1 MKSNFIC
8 DHKKLLML
16 FAIILLLA
24 TCTSFYLYPVSNLAR
39 AQESSSIQ
47 LRKFEFIDK
56 NIEGMNLEYGAHVF
70 RNRTKLLQDFA
81 GNTYTL
87 IECHPSG
94 YMIMCDASATM
105 VEYSASS
112 PSPYSKFNSNLY
124 YAGPTY
130 YYVLSN
136 GKYMH
141 TVTGETLPMEIN
153 RSSSSNLISICDTM
167 HSDLVSNSD
176 ADALNYINNGIATR
190 TVGVSFYNTT
200 WTCINNS
207 AFFRYKTSWDQMGYL
222 EGGYC
227 GYIAAAMLIGYYDT
241 FVRDCMDDGW
251 LYMSGTG
258 INRHFTGSGLTD
270 RLFSHS
276 PSGNSSS
283 TSTTIRQTMNN
294 YFSWYGYNLGSYDM
308 ITPFFSGTTLKNLID
323 NNTPSILFG
332 DLGNATTPDG
342 NIGPEGGN
350 HAVVIY
356 GYKSGGIGGAL
367 YSFLAHFGWEG
378 YSVSTINYT
387 SYSVF
392 GSMYRI
398 TT

>member
-1 MKSNFIC
+1 MKTNFIC
-8 DHKKLLML
+8 KHKKLLIL

-24 TCTSFYLYPVSNLAR
+24 TCTSFYLYPVSSLAR

-47 LRKFEFIDK
+47 LRKLEFIDK
-56 NIEGMNLEYGAHVF
+56 NIEGMNLEYGAHVL

-141 TVTGETLPMEIN
+141 AITGETLPMEIN

-176 ADALNYINNGIATR
+176 ADALNYINTGIATR

-207 AFFRYKTSWDQMGYL
+207 
-222 EGGYC
+222 
-227 GYIAAAMLIGYYDT
+227 
-241 FVRDCMDDGW
+241 
-251 LYMSGTG
+251 
-258 INRHFTGSGLTD
+258 
-270 RLFSHS
+270 
-276 PSGNSSS
+276 
-283 TSTTIRQTMNN
+283 
-294 YFSWYGYNLGSYDM
+294 
-308 ITPFFSGTTLKNLID
+308 
-323 NNTPSILFG
+323 
-332 DLGNATTPDG
+332 
-342 NIGPEGGN
+342 
-350 HAVVIY
+350 
-356 GYKSGGIGGAL
+356 
-367 YSFLAHFGWEG
+367 
-378 YSVSTINYT
+378 
-387 SYSVF
+387 
-392 GSMYRI
+392 
-398 TT
+398 